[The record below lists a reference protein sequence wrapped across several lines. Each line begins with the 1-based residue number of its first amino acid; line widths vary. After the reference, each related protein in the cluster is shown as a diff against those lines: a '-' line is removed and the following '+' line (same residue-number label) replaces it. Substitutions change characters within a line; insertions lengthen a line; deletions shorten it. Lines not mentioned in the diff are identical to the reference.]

1 MFFYGEIISREVYML
16 TLHDI
21 GIKSMINPMFPQV
34 IEMTPNLHEEILL
47 KITPLNGVTKDV
59 DTSTIFQAC

>member
-1 MFFYGEIISREVYML
+1 ML

-21 GIKSMINPMFPQV
+21 GIKSTINPMFPHV
-34 IEMTPNLHEEILL
+34 IEMTPNFHEEILL

-59 DTSTIFQAC
+59 DTSTIFQVC

>member
-1 MFFYGEIISREVYML
+1 ML

-21 GIKSMINPMFPQV
+21 GIKSAINLMFPQV
-34 IEMTPNLHEEILL
+34 IEMAPNSHEEILL

-59 DTSTIFQAC
+59 DTSTILQVR